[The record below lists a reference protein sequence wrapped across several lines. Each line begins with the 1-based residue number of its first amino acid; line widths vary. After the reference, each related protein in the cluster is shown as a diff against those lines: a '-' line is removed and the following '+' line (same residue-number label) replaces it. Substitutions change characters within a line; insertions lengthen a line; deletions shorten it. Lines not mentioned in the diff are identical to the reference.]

1 MLVTKLV
8 SSKEELIQIAQL
20 SAANQVANITA
31 ETKEKE
37 GFVSWIYTTD
47 ILTRLHAIIPSV
59 ITMDGDKLAGY
70 SISLTKECAAIYPS
84 LDSMLE
90 YAATVTYKGRPLTEQ
105 SFYIMGQ
112 ICVDIAY
119 RGQGVVNRLYEF
131 HKEQFSS
138 RYNMLVTEISVN
150 NPRSLKAH
158 KKAGFDI
165 IDTHQDQ
172 DGEWDLVAWDWTAA
186 PSLK

>member
-8 SSKEELIQIAQL
+8 SSKEELEQIAQL

-37 GFVSWIYTTD
+37 GFVSWIYSTD
-47 ILTRLHAIIPSV
+47 ILTRLHTIIPSV

-70 SISLTKECAAIYPS
+70 AISLTKDCAAIYPS
-84 LDSMLE
+84 LDTMLE

-119 RGQGVVNRLYEF
+119 RGQGVVNQLYEF
-131 HKEQFSS
+131 HKQQFSS
-138 RYNMLVTEISVN
+138 LYNMLVTEISVN

-158 KKAGFDI
+158 KKVGFNI
-165 IDTHQDQ
+165 IDTHLDHE
-172 DGEWDLVAWDWTAA
+172 GTWDLVAWDW
-186 PSLK
+186 S

>member
-8 SSKEELIQIAQL
+8 SSIEELRQIAQL

-37 GFVSWIYTTD
+37 GFVSWLYSTD
-47 ILTRLHAIIPSV
+47 ILTRLHTIIPSV
-59 ITMDGDKLAGY
+59 IAMDGDKLAGY
-70 SISLTKECAAIYPS
+70 AISLTKECAAIYPS
-84 LDSMLE
+84 LATMLE
-90 YAATVTYKGRPLTEQ
+90 YTATVTYKGSPLSEQ

-119 RGQGVVNRLYEF
+119 RGQNVVNQLYEF

-138 RYNMLVTEISVN
+138 RYDMLVTEISVS

-158 KKAGFDI
+158 KKAGFNI
-165 IDTHQDQ
+165 IDTHRDP
-172 DGEWDLVAWDWTAA
+172 DGEWDLVAWDWAAA
-186 PSLK
+186 PSSK